1 MKIRLAVQVCTA
13 IVCLAAPLAAQGN
26 RWWSWPADP
35 DPQAVE
41 RGRPEFVR
49 SCGRCH
55 ADNLTGT
62 AKGPNLIRTARLR
75 KDADGTAVA
84 AVVRAGIPAKMP
96 SFQLA
101 DEAMSDLIA
110 YMRWAVQKYDRVS
123 PGAPPDD
130 YPVERLLTGNA
141 AAGKAFFNGA
151 GGCNACHS
159 PTGDLAGIAK
169 KYPPVF
175 LQARFLMPRPTK
187 PRTADV
193 TLPSGE
199 KVSGELKVLNTY
211 DVTLVSGGKTL
222 TWPAELVKVDVHDPL
237 APHRALL
244 PKYKDEDV
252 HNMFAY
258 LWTLQ

>member
-1 MKIRLAVQVCTA
+1 
-13 IVCLAAPLAAQGN
+13 
-26 RWWSWPADP
+26 
-35 DPQAVE
+35 
-41 RGRPEFVR
+41 
-49 SCGRCH
+49 
-55 ADNLTGT
+55 
-62 AKGPNLIRTARLR
+62 
-75 KDADGTAVA
+75 
-84 AVVRAGIPAKMP
+84 MP

-222 TWPAELVKVDVHDPL
+222 TWPAEQVKVDVHDPL

-244 PKYKDEDV
+244 PKYKDDDV